1 MTRLPRKLVLRIAII
16 GLANL
21 AVFFTAVVLF
31 DEASRTSCA
40 RPWPKSDSTSTRC
53 DSAVTQAMP
62 IAQQRSTG

>member
-40 RPWPKSDSTSTRC
+40 RPWRGF
-53 DSAVTQAMP
+53 A
-62 IAQQRSTG
+62 